1 MSCAYRVKAMPFAL
15 FSIRWWLEDRSTGQ
29 LVVAQK
35 PNLILCLCFAGI
47 VANFFFNDV
56 ALLLIIGKALWLGF
70 AADELFRGVNPMR
83 KVLGIT
89 VAAFTIF
96 T

>member
-1 MSCAYRVKAMPFAL
+1 
-15 FSIRWWLEDRSTGQ
+15 
-29 LVVAQK
+29 
-35 PNLILCLCFAGI
+35 

-56 ALLLIIGKALWLGF
+56 ALLLVIGKVFWLGF

>member
-1 MSCAYRVKAMPFAL
+1 MSSAYRVKAMSFAL

-35 PNLILCLCFAGI
+35 PNLILCLCFAGT
-47 VANFFFNDV
+47 VTNFFFNDV
-56 ALLLIIGKALWLGF
+56 ALLLVIGKVFWLGF

>member
-1 MSCAYRVKAMPFAL
+1 MPFAL
-15 FSIRWWLEDRSTGQ
+15 LSIRWWLEDRSTGQ

-35 PNLILCLCFAGI
+35 PNLILCLCLVGT
-47 VANFFFNDV
+47 VANFFFNDLV
-56 ALLLIIGKALWLGF
+56 LLLIIGKALWLGF

-89 VAAFTIF
+89 IAVFTIF